1 MPTLDSAARRQI
13 LSTTEAFAGVGPEQ
27 QRVIAEMMR
36 VEEFAKGELVFERGE
51 PADCIVVVA
60 EGQLEVFVPD
70 SEGPVETLGPGALL
84 GEYGLFAGFVRI
96 ATVRAVT
103 DTRVLTLDY
112 ERFRAFLFQFPEA
125 MFTLFKVAVGRLMLA
140 NAR

>member
-1 MPTLDSAARRQI
+1 MSTLDSAARRQI
-13 LSTTEAFAGVGPEQ
+13 LATTEAFAGVGPEQ

-36 VEEFAKGELVFERGE
+36 VEEFAKGEVVFERGE
-51 PADCIVVVA
+51 PADCILVVA
-60 EGQLEVFVPD
+60 AGQLAVYVPD
-70 SEGPVETLGPGALL
+70 SDGPVEILGPGSLL

-112 ERFRAFLFQFPEA
+112 ERFRAFLFQVPEA
-125 MFTLFKVAVGRLMLA
+125 MFTLFPVAVGRLTAA